1 MAIHY
6 FNTSIRNLAWRLRK
20 FEEVLAKNLAKE
32 MHANEDEI
40 IEMIQHQLYDKGIN
54 GAGVEI
60 KSYMPYKPSTIRKKQ
75 KKGQPFD
82 RVTLRDTGQWYNSLV
97 LVDDIEGFFITSTVA
112 KNKYIK
118 QKYGPKVVRL
128 TNENLSILL
137 NKIRPVLK
145 VKLEEYI
152 KSGKRTF

>member
-32 MHANEDEI
+32 MHAHEDEI

-112 KNKYIK
+112 KNKYINSGVLVIHIGISSPFLYPICFK
-118 QKYGPKVVRL
+118 
-128 TNENLSILL
+128 LL
-137 NKIRPVLK
+137 A
-145 VKLEEYI
+145 YI
-152 KSGKRTF
+152 YVFANISL